1 MSGPVEKGP
10 AEPALDPH
18 LGATATAPP
27 RWWLRALIAVSLVL
41 ALLGLRSVLEAILI
55 EYAQR
60 ILLLA
65 GINVILAVSL
75 NLINGT
81 TGQFSIGH
89 AGFMA
94 IGAYAA
100 AFLGVQLAPLFASW
114 FGTGALA
121 DAVTFNLALLFGALL
136 AGISGLLVGL
146 PSLRLKGDYLAIV
159 TLGFGEIIR
168 IVFNNAQFLGAATG
182 YFGDSPAGLPT
193 YTNLFWVY
201 FWVAIVLGFTWNLT
215 FSQTGRSLAAIREDE
230 IAAEA
235 MATPTTRMKVL
246 AFSVSAAGAGIA
258 GGLFAH
264 MQAGIRPEDFKF
276 DKSIDMIV
284 MIIVGGLGSVS
295 GAALGG
301 VFVAVSLE
309 LMRDLHEYRLVL
321 YALLLIVIMLV
332 RPEGLLGTRELP
344 TLIAAR
350 FRRLRRLAPT
360 GDANAGEH

>member
-1 MSGPVEKGP
+1 MTTI
-10 AEPALDPH
+10 
-18 LGATATAPP
+18 GAAPLVAPP
-27 RWWLRALIAVSLVL
+27 RWPLRIGAAVVGLAALSGLSLVL
-41 ALLGLRSVLEAILI
+41 EGALI
-55 EYAQR
+55 EYVQR
-60 ILLLA
+60 IILLA

-94 IGAYAA
+94 IGAYGC
-100 AFLGVQLAPLFASW
+100 AFVGVQLAPAIASV
-114 FGTGALA
+114 FGEGRLA
-121 DAVTFNLALLFGALL
+121 DGVTFNVALVIGALG
-136 AGISGLLVGL
+136 AGFSGLCVGL

-168 IVFNNAQFLGAATG
+168 ISFNNATFLGAATG
-182 YFGDSPAGLPT
+182 YFGDSPAGLPA
-193 YTNLFWVY
+193 YTSLFWVY
-201 FWVAIVLGFTWNLT
+201 FWVVIVIIAIWNVT
-215 FSQTGRSLAAIREDE
+215 FSQTGRSLLAIREDE

-235 MATPTTRMKVL
+235 MATPTTRLKIV
-246 AFSVSAAGAGIA
+246 AFSLSAAGAGIA

-264 MQAGIRPEDFKF
+264 MQAGIRPEDFRF

-344 TLIAAR
+344 HVLR
-350 FRRLRRLAPT
+350 GFGKRRRP
-360 GDANAGEH
+360 GEAGS

>member
-1 MSGPVEKGP
+1 MSGQ
-10 AEPALDPH
+10 
-18 LGATATAPP
+18 APP
-27 RWWLRALIAVSLVL
+27 AAPPLAPPPRAPRWGLRALAAI
-41 ALLGLRSVLEAILI
+41 ALLLAIQLARLGLEAVLI

-94 IGAYAA
+94 IGAYGA
-100 AFLGVQLAPLFASW
+100 AFLGVQLAPVLHAM
-114 FGTGALA
+114 FGPGVLS
-121 DAVTFNLALLFGALL
+121 DAVTFNLALILGALL
-136 AGISGLLVGL
+136 AGLCGLCVGL
-146 PSLRLKGDYLAIV
+146 PSLRLRGDYLAIV

-168 IVFNNAQFLGAATG
+168 IVFNNATFLGAATG

-201 FWVAIVLGFTWNLT
+201 VWVAIVIVVIWNLT
-215 FSQTGRSLAAIREDE
+215 FSQTGRSLSAIREDE

-235 MATPTTRMKVL
+235 MATPTTRLKVL
-246 AFSVSAAGAGIA
+246 AFSLSAAGAGIA

-264 MQAGIRPEDFKF
+264 MQSGIRPEDFKF

-301 VFVAVSLE
+301 IFVAVSLE

-332 RPEGLLGTRELP
+332 RPQGILGTRELP
-344 TLIAAR
+344 QLLASRFAR
-350 FRRLRRLAPT
+350 SSTPRGARP
-360 GDANAGEH
+360 

>member
-1 MSGPVEKGP
+1 MS
-10 AEPALDPH
+10 AEL
-18 LGATATAPP
+18 TAPP
-27 RWWLRALIAVSLVL
+27 KPRWALRIAATAVGVGALWGLGN
-41 ALLGLRSVLEAILI
+41 LLEGVLI

-60 ILLLA
+60 IILLA
-65 GINVILAVSL
+65 GINAILAVSL

-94 IGAYAA
+94 IGAYGA
-100 AFLGVQLAPLFASW
+100 AFVGVQLAPVLASVL
-114 FGTGALA
+114 GSGALA
-121 DAVTFNLALLFGALL
+121 DALTFNLALVVGALA
-136 AGISGLLVGL
+136 AGLSGLCVGL
-146 PSLRLKGDYLAIV
+146 PSLRLRGDYLAIV

-168 IVFNNAQFLGAATG
+168 ISFNNATFLGAATG
-182 YFGDSPAGLPT
+182 YFGDSPAGLPS

-201 FWVAIVLGFTWNLT
+201 LWVGLIVFSTWNVT
-215 FSQTGRSLAAIREDE
+215 FSQTGRSLSAIREDE

-235 MATPTTRMKVL
+235 MATPTTRLKIV
-246 AFSVSAAGAGIA
+246 AFSLSAAGAGIA

-264 MQAGIRPEDFKF
+264 MQAGIRPEDFRF
-276 DKSIDMIV
+276 EKSIDMIV
-284 MIIVGGLGSVS
+284 MIIVGGLGSVT

-332 RPEGLLGTRELP
+332 RPEGVLGRRELP
-344 TLIAAR
+344 QLLSGLYRRRRAR
-350 FRRLRRLAPT
+350 EGNT
-360 GDANAGEH
+360 